1 MTARAYIIGCPA
13 LGLQEAIADAA
24 VSAQRLQQI
33 GWSLAGCNVA
43 PLVDKAGWLDVRDKL
58 SGADKAMIYYSG
70 HGYAGKVDGKI
81 ETGLYSGT
89 CISHAWLMAKVIVP
103 LRATTKYLIR
113 VYDSCYAGGT
123 LGGRALGT
131 SGTTP
136 GTYKQRVKCTLLTAG
151 AQEPGVNEHY
161 KPIDAGDVVFAACS
175 ARQYSYGSF
184 DGGETEVWHPLNTC
198 GRSLFTQC
206 FWSAVMA
213 CDYAPGRSLNEIN
226 IATQWRCENGLK
238 SFAKH
243 AGWLTIEPGVKWPI
257 PNVMLRKGKGVPDN
271 ILIAT

>member
-1 MTARAYIIGCPA
+1 MTSRAYIIGCPA
-13 LGLQEAIADAA
+13 LGLHEAVADAL
-24 VSAQRLQQI
+24 VSKQRLEQL
-33 GWSLAGCNVA
+33 GWTVVGCNTE
-43 PLVDKAGWLDVRDKL
+43 PLFGKAGWLDVRDKL
-58 SGADKAMIYYSG
+58 SGADKALIYYSG

-89 CISHAWLMAKVIVP
+89 CISHAWLMANVLVP

-113 VYDSCYAGGT
+113 IDDACYSGGT
-123 LGGRALGT
+123 IGGRALGA
-131 SGTTP
+131 TP
-136 GTYKQRVKCTLLTAG
+136 GTYKQRVKCALLTAG
-151 AQEPGVNEHY
+151 AQEPVINKHY
-161 KPIDAGDVVFAACS
+161 KPIDAGDVAVAACS
-175 ARQYSYGSF
+175 ARQYSYGYF
-184 DGGETEVWHPLNTC
+184 DGGLTEPYHPLNTC

-213 CDYAPGRSLNEIN
+213 CYYAPGRSLNEIN
-226 IATQWRCENGLK
+226 ISTQWRCENGLK

-271 ILIAT
+271 ILIA